1 MIPVLVENFDLDL
14 KVTVM
19 VGTAKME
26 NIWIFWVKITDK
38 VVPQSCFDLTF
49 NDDFIQISLPFS

>member
-1 MIPVLVENFDLDL
+1 MIPVLVENFDLDF

-19 VGTAKME
+19 AETTEME

-38 VVPQSCFDLTF
+38 VVP
-49 NDDFIQISLPFS
+49 